1 MRALNVTL
9 ETVTPMFLGGADPR
23 EEPELRALT
32 CR

>member
-9 ETVTPMFLGGADPR
+9 ETVTPVFLGGANPR
-23 EEPELRALT
+23 GEPELRAPT